1 MKILLV
7 GEYSGVHYMLAEGL
21 RKLGHEVTVASN
33 GDFWK
38 DYPRD
43 IDLSRKEGTTGKLA
57 FLCRIFRVLP
67 RMRGYDIVQLI
78 NPMFLEL
85 KAERLFG
92 IYDYLRKHNKR
103 IVLAVVGD
111 DYYYPYIN
119 KTLMPMRYSDYN
131 IGNESRCT
139 EFAKATYEVWVGTEK
154 ERLNKYIAK
163 DCDAII
169 AGAYEYW
176 LPYHI
181 TEDKDRNGVPLREKL
196 FAIPFPFKPADKVTP
211 PESERLRVF
220 IGISKQR
227 SEFKGTDI
235 MLRAAQDLQEKYPE
249 RMELK
254 VASGVPFAE
263 YQHMMDNSDVMM
275 DQLYAHGPGMNG
287 LLALS
292 KGLITFTGGEPEHYD
307 LMGEKECR
315 PIINV
320 QPSYESVYNE
330 LEQLL
335 LHPESIAERK
345 QQSRE
350 YVLRNYDYIKV
361 AKQYEEIYRSA
372 LEQK

>member
-21 RKLGHEVTVASN
+21 RELGHEVTVASN

-43 IDLSRKEGTTGKLA
+43 IDLQRNGGVKGILSFFYR
-57 FLCRIFRVLP
+57 LCKALP
-67 RMRGYDIVQLI
+67 KMRGYDIVQLV

-85 KAERLFG
+85 KAERLFE

-139 EFAKATYEVWVGTEK
+139 EYAKAAYNDWVGTEK
-154 ERLNKYIAK
+154 ERLNKHIAK

-169 AGAYEYW
+169 AGTYEYW
-176 LPYHI
+176 LPYHL
-181 TEDKDRNGVPLREKL
+181 TEDKDKSGVPLREKL
-196 FAIPFPFKPADKVTP
+196 YAVPFPFKPADKVT
-211 PESERLRVF
+211 STASGKLRVF

-235 MLRAAQDLQEKYPE
+235 MLKAAQDLQKKYPE

-254 VASGVPFAE
+254 IANGIPYAE
-263 YQHMMDNSDVMM
+263 YQHMMDNSDVVM
-275 DQLYAHGPGMNG
+275 DQLYSHGPGMNG

-292 KGLITFTGGEPEHYD
+292 KGLVTFTGGEPEHYD
-307 LMGEKECR
+307 LMAEKECR
-315 PIINV
+315 PIVNV

-335 LHPESIAERK
+335 LHPENIENIKR
-345 QQSRE
+345 QSRE
-350 YVLRNYDYIKV
+350 YVLRNYDYMKV
-361 AKQYEEIYRSA
+361 AKQYEEIY
-372 LEQK
+372 KK